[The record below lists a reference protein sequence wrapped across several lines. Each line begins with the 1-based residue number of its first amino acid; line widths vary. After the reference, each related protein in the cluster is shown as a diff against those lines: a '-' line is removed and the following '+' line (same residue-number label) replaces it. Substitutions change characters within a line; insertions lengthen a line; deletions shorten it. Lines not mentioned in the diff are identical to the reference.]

1 MEPGLNCSVE
11 CGSRGCLLDPW
22 ISSREAWGPLQHL
35 CALATGNLETPPRP
49 LSPVLRAITWTLLS
63 SGILLALLFLA
74 FTLRCRNNR
83 IVKMSSPNLNI
94 LTICG
99 SILTYSSGFLFGI
112 EDKALLPGS
121 GPKIVLQAR
130 IWTLCI
136 GISLVFGPILGKTWR
151 LYRVFTQRVPDKRVI
166 IRDIQLIG
174 LVALLILADIV
185 VLTTWSL
192 TDPVQCIKSIRAAVV
207 EHDVSYSLLQHES
220 CSSLY
225 TDIWIAFLSALKGS
239 VLLYGTYLAGLTS
252 NVSWPPVNQSLTIMA
267 PVCLVTLSV
276 ALSIPVSRLLYSW
289 PNVVY
294 SVISGSIFICTLTTN
309 CLLFVPQ
316 LTQWK
321 QFEDESNPSS
331 SQMAKFFSSP
341 SKSLQSMYSE
351 DEIFY
356 LRGENDSMKRLL
368 MEKNAVI
375 DSLQEQVNSA
385 KDKLLK
391 LMSASSSLE
400 HQEVGT
406 SSTNLNSSFMQKVG
420 QQPDPSA
427 HLLETV
433 STCSPFPPSS
443 PSLTAERDR
452 QSAHSHVSQ
461 DSEYIDRKSGFRLDD
476 ENYKSDTEEM
486 ECNVQTAPDSTQLS
500 VSGEALMDVTLRGA
514 GGCPPDNPTDLL
526 PQVTTGISPSVQV
539 TATLGGKCNFVSSEK
554 LQEIILDLSVD
565 AVSLRSPKWE
575 EEHSSAS
582 LEEPSPKLSYRFY
595 YPSISP
601 YVMRRRRPPFRATR
615 AGLPAYCYSL
625 SLPHTGCKGAGDSKA
640 EPDAIVSQPQQHNC
654 CREQVAAATP
664 AKLDHRGAPRRCT
677 VTPFSGCD
685 SRSSPIRRKCL
696 LEGWK
701 PEGDMYYYSDSESSS
716 SDDDYCFYHRPY
728 CNACSHGQYESM
740 ESTSSETSDS
750 ELGPLKNYRHVT
762 HPVVNFKEDLKP
774 TFV

>member
-1 MEPGLNCSVE
+1 MSQMQTGVLHVGDE
-11 CGSRGCLLDPW
+11 C
-22 ISSREAWGPLQHL
+22 
-35 CALATGNLETPPRP
+35 GNLETPPRP

-74 FTLRCRNNR
+74 FTLRCRNN
-83 IVKMSSPNLNI
+83 SEFSPDTGNI
-94 LTICG
+94 NVH
-99 SILTYSSGFLFGI
+99 
-112 EDKALLPGS
+112 ALRVFIPT
-121 GPKIVLQAR
+121 PTCPAR

-192 TDPVQCIKSIRAAVV
+192 TDPVQCIKSIRAAV
-207 EHDVSYSLLQHES
+207 Q
-220 CSSLY
+220 
-225 TDIWIAFLSALKGS
+225 GS

-406 SSTNLNSSFMQKVG
+406 SSTNLNSSFMQK
-420 QQPDPSA
+420 
-427 HLLETV
+427 
-433 STCSPFPPSS
+433 
-443 PSLTAERDR
+443 
-452 QSAHSHVSQ
+452 